1 MSISG
6 ISNSTSTTDVYS
18 TTSSTQSS
26 TTKKTGN
33 RPEPPSTEQML
44 SMLSSKL
51 GLNDNQM
58 AEIKTIL
65 QKFNASREEEMSTEE
80 TQSEEQSAKKA
91 EMDSKMEELN
101 NSIMNV
107 LSDDQK
113 TIFQNMLSS
122 RKPPESDD
130 AENY

>member
-18 TTSSTQSS
+18 TTSSTQSA

-33 RPEPPSTEQML
+33 RPEPPSTDQML

-80 TQSEEQSAKKA
+80 TQSEDQNAKKA

-113 TIFQNMLSS
+113 TIFQSMISS